1 MGAHHRRDAASVANP
16 IAPTR
21 MAMFRI
27 PAEAYLWTVDG
38 PWRAADI
45 PPSTKLVVIG
55 PDGRPL
61 TSSVCEITEPSE
73 RQVVRLLTSSGEIH
87 LDEGSSISTR
97 GAQMFA
103 ATALSETLAG
113 HAPRIELAHP
123 RSLPSDPP
131 DPDLAAATRH
141 ALALVDP
148 PVVRVPRGLSADI
161 NLRRLL
167 DATGIRYTD
176 ASDDRWTAFAFN
188 PTDSTPSAG
197 PAGPVDAEALQ
208 ALTAWTARSP
218 DITICRTTMSQA
230 RLRTRLIAALAA
242 AGTPASV
249 TWTPAYGPVEAR
261 ISASPGDVFT
271 TVVRACTVTM
281 ACIDIEIE
289 DEGSA
294 ITDLAI
300 VRARRPREGD

>member
-1 MGAHHRRDAASVANP
+1 MGAHHRRDAAGVANP
-16 IAPTR
+16 IASTR

-27 PAEAYLWTVDG
+27 PAEAYLWTVHG
-38 PWRAADI
+38 PWRAADTR
-45 PPSTKLVVIG
+45 PSTKLVVIS
-55 PDGRPL
+55 PDGRPV
-61 TSSVCEITEPSE
+61 TSSVRGITEPSE
-73 RQVVRLLTSSGEIH
+73 RQVVRLLTASGEIH
-87 LDEGSSISTR
+87 LDESSSISTR

-131 DPDLAAATRH
+131 ALDLAAATRH

-148 PVVRVPRGLSADI
+148 PVVRVPRGLSAGI
-161 NLRRLL
+161 HLWRLF
-167 DATGIRYTD
+167 DGTGIAYTD
-176 ASDDRWTAFAFN
+176 ASDDRWTAFAFD
-188 PTDSTPSAG
+188 PTDTTPSAG
-197 PAGPVDAEALQ
+197 PAAPVEAEALQ
-208 ALTAWTARSP
+208 ALTVWAKRSP
-218 DITICRTTMSQA
+218 NIAICRTTMNQA
-230 RLRTRLIAALAA
+230 RLRMRLIAALAA

-261 ISASPGDVFT
+261 ISADPGDVFT
-271 TVVRACTVTM
+271 TVVRASTVTM
-281 ACIDIEIE
+281 GCIDVEIE

-300 VRARRPREGD
+300 VRARRPRERH